1 MLPTLALYASATDHR
16 SVSGAILRRTK
27 LKALKE
33 ALTGTYTRGEFLG
46 FGAALA
52 GAFTLGRLP
61 GGDHA
66 AAAAQPQT
74 ATPVAGG
81 EPDLIVVNARV
92 LTSEPGVPRA
102 EAFAVKNGRFTAVGS
117 TSDVRNLA
125 TARTPIVDAQQ
136 MTVVPG
142 FIDAHCHPSGV
153 EELYGVNTN
162 LRTVREIQSA
172 IRQKA
177 ETSAPEIWITGFMFD
192 DTKLDRPLTR
202 KDLDEA
208 TTEHPVSVAHRGGH
222 TNFYNSK
229 AFELA
234 GITDKTPDPLNGRV
248 AENARNVF
256 ARVGKRETFT
266 PEQRRDRARKGMAH
280 MSKLFNAAG
289 LTTVHNAGTNQDHIL
304 AYEDCRKNGELTH
317 RAYMMIRSTPAFNGL
332 KAANI
337 YTGFGDEWIRVG
349 GVKFVA
355 DGSASERTMRMSTPY
370 VGTNDYGILTMT
382 QDQLYEAIDDAHSH
396 NFQVGVHANG
406 DVTIDMVLKAYE
418 RALQKWPDPNRR
430 HRIEHC
436 TLVNP
441 DLIRRI
447 KASGVI
453 PTPFWT
459 YVYYHGEKWVEYGD
473 EKVNWMFAHRSFLD
487 AGIRVPGASDY
498 TPGPFEPLMAIQ
510 SMVTRK
516 DYKGR
521 VWGPKQKVTID
532 EALTIATINGAYASS
547 EENLKGSIA
556 AGKLADFVVLE
567 KDPHDVDL
575 DQIMNIKVN
584 RTVVGGKTVYGG

>member
-1 MLPTLALYASATDHR
+1 VTA
-16 SVSGAILRRTK
+16 K
-27 LKALKE
+27 
-33 ALTGTYTRGEFLG
+33 YTRGEFLG

-52 GAFTLGRLP
+52 GAFALDPLAPAGQPAAVQTPAP
-61 GGDHA
+61 GG
-66 AAAAQPQT
+66 P
-74 ATPVAGG
+74 
-81 EPDLIVVNARV
+81 EPDLIVINGVV
-92 LTSEPGVPRA
+92 YTSDRAQPRA
-102 EAFAVKNGRFTAVGS
+102 EAFAVKSGRFVAVGS
-117 TSDVRNLA
+117 TRDIRNLA
-125 TARTPIVDAQQ
+125 TSRTQIVDAQQ
-136 MTVVPG
+136 MTVTAG

-162 LRTVREIQSA
+162 LRTVREIQAA
-172 IRQKA
+172 IKKKA
-177 ETSAPEIWITGFMFD
+177 DDTPPGFWVIGFQFD

-234 GITDKTPDPLNGRV
+234 GITAQTPDPEDGRFFKENGELNGRV
-248 AENARNVF
+248 AENARGVF
-256 ARVGKRETFT
+256 SRVGKRETFT
-266 PEQRRDRARKGMAH
+266 PEQRRERARNGMRH
-280 MSKLFNAAG
+280 MSQLFNACG
-289 LTTVHNAGTNQDHIL
+289 LTSVHNAGTSADHIL

-317 RAYMMIRSTPAFNGL
+317 RAYMMIRAPQVQTAL
-332 KAANI
+332 KTANL
-337 YTGFGDEWIRVG
+337 YTGFGDEWIRIG
-349 GVKFVA
+349 GFKFVA

-370 VGTNDYGILTMT
+370 VGTNDYGILTLT
-382 QDQLYEAIDDAHSH
+382 QDQLYESVDDAHSH
-396 NFQVGVHANG
+396 GFQVGVHANG

-418 RALQKWPDPNRR
+418 RALKKWPDANRR

-441 DLIRRI
+441 DLIARI

-459 YVYYHGEKWVEYGD
+459 YVYYHGEKWTQYGD
-473 EKVNWMFAHRSFLD
+473 DKVRWMFAHRSFLD
-487 AGIRVPGASDY
+487 AGIPVPGASDY
-498 TPGPFEPLMAIQ
+498 NPGPFEPLMAIQ

-521 VWGPKQKVTID
+521 VWGPNQKVTVD
-532 EALTIATINGAYASS
+532 EALTIGTINGAYASS
-547 EENLKGSIA
+547 EEQQKGSIT
-556 AGKLADFVVLE
+556 AGKLADFVFLE
-567 KDPHDVDL
+567 KDPHAVDP

-584 RTVVGGKTVYGG
+584 RTVVGGKTVYPKGNS

>member
-1 MLPTLALYASATDHR
+1 MAQ
-16 SVSGAILRRTK
+16 
-27 LKALKE
+27 
-33 ALTGTYTRGEFLG
+33 YTRGEFLG

-61 GGDHA
+61 GGRNIVA
-66 AAAAQPQT
+66 PLAAQPAAG
-74 ATPVAGG
+74 ATLT
-81 EPDLIVVNARV
+81 EPDLVVINARV
-92 LTSEPGVPRA
+92 LTSDAAAPRA
-102 EAFAVKNGRFTAVGS
+102 EALAVKHGRFMAVGS
-117 TSDVRNLA
+117 SSDVRNLA
-125 TARTPIVDAQQ
+125 SSRTTIVDAER

-142 FIDAHCHPSGV
+142 FIDAHSHPSGV
-153 EELYGVNTN
+153 QELYGVNTN
-162 LRTVREIQSA
+162 LRTVREIQAA

-177 ETSAPEIWITGFMFD
+177 ETTAPEVWVTGFMFD

-208 TTEHPVSVAHRGGH
+208 TREHPVSVAHRGGH

-234 GITDKTPDPLNGRV
+234 GITAETPDPPDGRFFKENGELNGRV
-248 AENARNVF
+248 AENARSVF
-256 ARVGKRETFT
+256 SRVGKRETFS
-266 PEQRRDRARKGMAH
+266 PDERRERARKGMAH
-280 MSKLFNAAG
+280 MSKLFNAVG
-289 LTTVHNAGTNQDHIL
+289 LTSVHNAAASQEQIL
-304 AYEDCRKNGELTH
+304 AYEDCRKRGELTH
-317 RAYMMIRSTPAFNGL
+317 RAYMMIRSPEAFSGL

-370 VGTNDYGILTMT
+370 VGTTDYGILTMT
-382 QDQLYEAIDDAHSH
+382 QEQLYEAVDDAHAH

-436 TLVNP
+436 TLITP
-441 DLIRRI
+441 DLVRRI
-447 KASGVI
+447 KANGVI

-459 YVYYHGEKWVEYGD
+459 YVYYHGEKWKEYGD
-473 EKVNWMFAHRSFLD
+473 EKIARMFAHRSFLD

-498 TPGPFEPLMAIQ
+498 TPGPYDPLMAIQ

-521 VWGPKQKVTID
+521 VWGPNQKVTVD

-547 EENLKGSIA
+547 EEALKGSIT

-567 KDPHDVDL
+567 KDPHDVNPDE
-575 DQIMNIKVN
+575 IMNIKVN
-584 RTVVGGKTVYGG
+584 RTVVGGKTVHGG

>member
-1 MLPTLALYASATDHR
+1 MS
-16 SVSGAILRRTK
+16 K
-27 LKALKE
+27 
-33 ALTGTYTRGEFLG
+33 YTRGEFLG
-46 FGAALA
+46 FGAVLA
-52 GAFTLGRLP
+52 GAFTLGRIPGVRQSASAQQLP
-61 GGDHA
+61 
-66 AAAAQPQT
+66 P
-74 ATPVAGG
+74 PPAGA
-81 EPDLIVVNARV
+81 EPDLMVVNGV
-92 LTSEPGVPRA
+92 VYTSDPAQPRA
-102 EAFAVKNGRFTAVGS
+102 EAFAVKNGRFVAVGS
-117 TSDVRNLA
+117 TADIRNLA
-125 TARTPIVDAQQ
+125 TRRTQVLDAQR
-136 MTVVPG
+136 MTVTPG

-153 EELYGVNTN
+153 QELYGVNTN
-162 LRTVREIQSA
+162 LRTVREIQAA
-172 IRQKA
+172 IRRKA
-177 ETSAPEIWITGFMFD
+177 ESSAPEVWVAGFMFD

-208 TTEHPVSVAHRGGH
+208 TRDHPVSVAHRGGH
-222 TNFYNSK
+222 TTFYNSK

-234 GITDKTPDPLNGRV
+234 GITAATPDPPDGRFFKENGELTGRV

-256 ARVGKRETFT
+256 SRVGTRETFT
-266 PEQRRDRARKGMAH
+266 PEQQRERGRNGMRH
-280 MSKLFNAAG
+280 MSELFNAAG
-289 LTTVHNAGTNQDHIL
+289 LTSVHNAGTSPEAIL
-304 AYEDCRKNGELTH
+304 AYEDCRRNGELTH
-317 RAYMMIRSTPAFNGL
+317 RAYMMIRSPAAFSGF
-332 KAANI
+332 KAANV

-406 DVTIDMVLKAYE
+406 DVTIDMVLNAYE
-418 RALQKWPDPNRR
+418 RALRKWPDPNRR

-447 KASGVI
+447 KANGVI

-459 YVYYHGEKWVEYGD
+459 YVYYHGEKWKEYGD
-473 EKVNWMFAHRSFLD
+473 EKVRWMFAHRSFLD

-510 SMVTRK
+510 SMVTRT

-521 VWGPKQKVTID
+521 VWGPNQKVSVD
-532 EALTIATINGAYASS
+532 EALTIATLNGAYASS
-547 EENLKGSIA
+547 EEQVKGSIT
-556 AGKLADFVVLE
+556 AGKLADFVFLE
-567 KDPHDVDL
+567 KDPHEVPPTE
-575 DQIMNIKVN
+575 IMAIKVN
-584 RTVVGGKTVYGG
+584 RTVVGGRTVFPKQSS

>member
-1 MLPTLALYASATDHR
+1 M
-16 SVSGAILRRTK
+16 VK
-27 LKALKE
+27 
-33 ALTGTYTRGEFLG
+33 YTRGEFLG
-46 FGAALA
+46 LGAALA
-52 GAFTLGRLP
+52 GAFTVGRRSGNAFALP
-61 GGDHA
+61 SISQPVSAQPA
-66 AAAAQPQT
+66 AAPGA
-74 ATPVAGG
+74 

-92 LTSEPGVPRA
+92 LTSDTALPRA

-117 TSDVRNLA
+117 IGDVRNLA
-125 TARTPIVDAQQ
+125 TARTPVLDAQQ

-142 FIDAHCHPSGV
+142 FIDAHSHPSGV

-162 LRTVREIQSA
+162 LRTVREIQAA
-172 IRQKA
+172 IRAKV
-177 ETSAPEIWITGFMFD
+177 ETTAPEVWITGFMFD

-234 GITDKTPDPLNGRV
+234 GITDATPDPADGRFFKENGVLNGRV

-256 ARVGKRETFT
+256 NRVGKRETFT
-266 PEQRRDRARKGMAH
+266 PEQQRERARKGMAH

-289 LTTVHNAGTNQDHIL
+289 LTTVHNAMTSPAQIL
-304 AYEDCRKNGELTH
+304 AYQDCRQQGELTH
-317 RAYMMIRSTPAFNGL
+317 RASMMIQSGQAYAAL
-332 KAANI
+332 KLANI
-337 YTGFGDEWIRVG
+337 RTGFGDEWIRVG

-355 DGSASERTMRMSTPY
+355 DGSASERTMRMSSPY
-370 VGTNDYGILTMT
+370 VGTQDFGILTMT
-382 QDQLYEAIDDAHSH
+382 QDQLHEAVDDAHSH
-396 NFQVGVHANG
+396 GWQVGVHANG

-441 DLIRRI
+441 ELIRRI
-447 KASGVI
+447 VAAGVI

-459 YVYYHGEKWVEYGD
+459 YVYYHGEKWSEYGD
-473 EKVNWMFAHRSFLD
+473 GKITWMFAHKSFLD

-498 TPGPFEPLMAIQ
+498 TPGPFEPLMALQ

-521 VWGPKQKVTID
+521 VWGPNQRVTLD
-532 EALTIATINGAYASS
+532 QALSIATINGAYASH
-547 EENLKGSIA
+547 EEHLKGSIM

-567 KDPHDVDL
+567 KDPHDVDP
-575 DQIMNIKVN
+575 DQIMNIKIN
-584 RTVVGGKTVYGG
+584 RTVVGGKTVFGG

>member
-1 MLPTLALYASATDHR
+1 MA
-16 SVSGAILRRTK
+16 K
-27 LKALKE
+27 
-33 ALTGTYTRGEFLG
+33 YTRGEFLG

-52 GAFTLGRLP
+52 GAFAFGRLP
-61 GGDHA
+61 AGRRVVQPV
-66 AAAAQPQT
+66 AAQPAVPT
-74 ATPVAGG
+74 TG
-81 EPDLIVVNARV
+81 EPDFVVVNARV
-92 LTSEPGVPRA
+92 LTSDTAMPRA
-102 EAFAVKNGRFTAVGS
+102 EAFAVKHGRFTAVGS
-117 TSDVRNLA
+117 TSDIRNLA
-125 TARTPIVDAQQ
+125 TSRTPVIDAQR

-142 FIDAHCHPSGV
+142 FIDCHSHPSGV
-153 EELYGVNTN
+153 QELYGVNTN

-172 IRQKA
+172 IKQKA
-177 ETSAPEIWITGFMFD
+177 ENTAPEVWVTGFMFD

-234 GITDKTPDPLNGRV
+234 GITKDTLDPPDGRFFRENGELNGRV
-248 AENARNVF
+248 AENARAVF
-256 ARVGKRETFT
+256 NRVGKRETFS
-266 PEQRRDRARKGMAH
+266 PEQQRDRARKGMAH
-280 MSKLFNAAG
+280 MSRLFNEAG
-289 LTTVHNAGTNQDHIL
+289 LTSVHNAGASQDQIL

-317 RAYMMIRSTPAFNGL
+317 RAYMMIRSPQAFSGL

-370 VGTNDYGILTMT
+370 VGTDDHGILTMT
-382 QDQLYEAIDDAHSH
+382 QEQIYEAVDDAHSH
-396 NFQVGVHANG
+396 NFQVGIHANG

-447 KASGVI
+447 KANGVI

-459 YVYYHGEKWVEYGD
+459 YVYYHGEKWAQYGD
-473 EKVNWMFAHRSFLD
+473 DKVAWMFAHKSFLD

-498 TPGPFEPLMAIQ
+498 TPGPYDPLMAIQ

-521 VWGPKQKVTID
+521 VWGPNQKVTVD
-532 EALTIATINGAYASS
+532 QALTIATINGAYPSS
-547 EENLKGSIA
+547 EEALKGSIT
-556 AGKLADFVVLE
+556 AGKLADFVALE
-567 KDPHDVDL
+567 KDPHDVNPDE
-575 DQIMNIKVN
+575 IMNIKVN

>member
-1 MLPTLALYASATDHR
+1 MA
-16 SVSGAILRRTK
+16 K
-27 LKALKE
+27 
-33 ALTGTYTRGEFLG
+33 YTRGEFLG
-46 FGAALA
+46 FGAVLA
-52 GAFTLGRLP
+52 GAFSLGKLP
-61 GGDHA
+61 AGTPRVAAQA
-66 AAAAQPQT
+66 AAAPIAD
-74 ATPVAGG
+74 
-81 EPDLIVVNARV
+81 PDLIVVNARV
-92 LTSEPGVPRA
+92 LTSDASQPRA
-102 EAFAVKNGRFTAVGS
+102 EALAVKSGRFTAVGS
-117 TSDVRNLA
+117 TSDIRNAA
-125 TARTPIVDAQQ
+125 TARTPVIDAQR
-136 MTVVPG
+136 MTLVPG
-142 FIDAHCHPSGV
+142 FIDAHSHPSGV

-162 LRTVREIQSA
+162 LRTVREIQAA
-172 IRQKA
+172 IRAKV
-177 ETSAPEIWITGFMFD
+177 ETTAPEVWITGFMFD

-222 TNFYNSK
+222 TNFYNTK

-234 GITDKTPDPLNGRV
+234 GITNDTPDPPDGRFFKDNGQLNGRV

-256 ARVGKRETFT
+256 NRVGKRETFT
-266 PEQRRDRARKGMAH
+266 PDQQRDRARKGMAH

-289 LTTVHNAGTNQDHIL
+289 LTSVHNAGTSQEHIL
-304 AYEDCRKNGELTH
+304 AYEDCRRNGELTH
-317 RAYMMIRSTPAFNGL
+317 RAYMMIRSPQAFNGL

-355 DGSASERTMRMSTPY
+355 DGSASERTMRMSTPF
-370 VGTNDYGILTMT
+370 VGTTDYGILTMT
-382 QDQLYEAIDDAHSH
+382 QDQLHEAVDDAHVH

-406 DVTIDMVLKAYE
+406 DVTIDLVLKAYE
-418 RALQKWPDPNRR
+418 RALKKWPDPNRR

-441 DLIRRI
+441 ELIRRI

-453 PTPFWT
+453 PAPFWT
-459 YVYYHGEKWVEYGD
+459 YVYFHGEKWSEYGD
-473 EKVNWMFAHRSFLD
+473 DKVRWMFAHKSFLD

-510 SMVTRK
+510 SMVTRT

-521 VWGPKQKVTID
+521 VWGANQKVSVD
-532 EALTIATINGAYASS
+532 EALAITTINGAYASF

-556 AGKLADFVVLE
+556 AGKLADFVMLE
-567 KDPHDVDL
+567 K
-575 DQIMNIKVN
+575 
-584 RTVVGGKTVYGG
+584 

>member
-1 MLPTLALYASATDHR
+1 MGER
-16 SVSGAILRRTK
+16 SYNPRTMSK
-27 LKALKE
+27 
-33 ALTGTYTRGEFLG
+33 YTRGEFLG

-61 GGDHA
+61 GAGHA
-66 AAAAQPQT
+66 AAAAQPPA
-74 ATPVAGG
+74 ATPVPGG
-81 EPDLIVVNARV
+81 DPDLVVVNARV
-92 LTSEPGVPRA
+92 LTSEQAMPRA

-117 TSDVRNLA
+117 ASDVRNLA
-125 TARTPIVDAQQ
+125 TARTPIVDAQR
-136 MTVVPG
+136 MTIVPG

-153 EELYGVNTN
+153 EELFGVNTN

-172 IRQKA
+172 IKQKA
-177 ETSAPEIWITGFMFD
+177 ENTPPEVWVTGFMFD

-234 GITDKTPDPLNGRV
+234 GITAQTPDPEDGRFFKGNGELKGSG
-248 AENARNVF
+248 AENR
-256 ARVGKRETFT
+256 RGRSRRRGKRETFT
-266 PEQRRDRARKGMAH
+266 PEQRRERARNGMRH
-280 MSKLFNAAG
+280 MSQLFNACG
-289 LTTVHNAGTNQDHIL
+289 LTSVHNAGTSADHVL

-317 RAYMMIRSTPAFNGL
+317 RAYMMIRAPQVQTAL
-332 KAANI
+332 KTANM
-337 YTGFGDEWIRVG
+337 YTGFGDEWIRIG
-349 GVKFVA
+349 GFKFVA

-370 VGTNDYGILTMT
+370 VGTNDYGILTLT
-382 QDQLYEAIDDAHSH
+382 QDQLYESVDDAHSH
-396 NFQVGVHANG
+396 GFQVGVHANG

-447 KASGVI
+447 KANGVI

-459 YVYYHGEKWVEYGD
+459 YVYFHGEKWSQYGD
-473 EKVNWMFAHRSFLD
+473 DKVRWMFAHRSFLD

-510 SMVTRK
+510 SMGTRS

-521 VWGPKQKVTID
+521 VWGPNQKVTVD
-532 EALTIATINGAYASS
+532 EALAIATLNGAYASS
-547 EENLKGSIA
+547 EENLKGSIT

-567 KDPHDVDL
+567 KDPRDVPPNE
-575 DQIMNIKVN
+575 IMNIKVN
-584 RTVVGGKTVYGG
+584 RTVVGGKTVYPKSAS